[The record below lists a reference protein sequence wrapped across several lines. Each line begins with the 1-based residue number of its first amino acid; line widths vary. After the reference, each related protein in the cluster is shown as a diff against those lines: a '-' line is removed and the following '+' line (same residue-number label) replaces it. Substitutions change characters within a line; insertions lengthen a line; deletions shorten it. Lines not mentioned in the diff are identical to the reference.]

1 MRRLGVALLL
11 IASLALNAWLGWR
24 AIRTEPRLPP
34 PPPTSEGGAGK
45 HDLLDS
51 VERDWLQRAG
61 FASPADSLRADL
73 LRHPELIPAEGVV
86 GGTMAFREGSI
97 WILPAG
103 HVWAV
108 ADDGH
113 IEVSL
118 LLRYDVTKDR
128 RINWHVVYNGGS

>member
-11 IASLALNAWLGWR
+11 IASLALNVWLGWR
-24 AIRTEPRLPP
+24 ATRTEPRTPT
-34 PPPTSEGGAGK
+34 PPPTSEGGAGA

-61 FASPADSLRADL
+61 FPSPADSLRADL

-118 LLRYDVTKDR
+118 LLRYDVGKER
-128 RINWHVVYNGGS
+128 RIAWRVVYIGGS